1 MPDYNREPAQD
12 DLDIAARVMDTVQ
25 RQIGTYRDALTTLR
39 RLRTELADRQQNQ
52 EPSGKEP
59 QHINTPQLLAEF
71 FEENGIPK
79 PLSTAMAVEDFAG
92 MEGDFPAPPD
102 ADLITWTWDCC
113 CSSCCFTC
121 SMATQVTGCSSTFV
135 Q

>member
-1 MPDYNREPAQD
+1 MPDYRRTPAED

-39 RLRTELADRQQNQ
+39 RLRQELAERQAQAD
-52 EPSGKEP
+52 SGEE
-59 QHINTPQLLAEF
+59 QRFINTPQLLAEY

-79 PLSTAMAVEDFAG
+79 PLSTAMAMEDFAN
-92 MEGDFPAPPD
+92 MEGDFPTPLD
-102 ADLITWTWDCC
+102 AEMVTWTWDCC
-113 CSSCCFTC
+113 CSACCFTC
-121 SMATQVTGCSSTFV
+121 SMATQVTGCSETFI